1 MQANTINSKYQ
12 VLKQSIEDMLLY
24 HKSIP
29 KDIINI
35 IISYYTNF
43 RLITNDNESASLLP
57 NGCNDYA
64 YALLFPDGSVETW
77 GNTDK
82 GGNSSSV
89 QHLLKGVIEIHS
101 TRTAFVAITNSVDGV
116 KNVVAWGDSENG
128 GDCSSVQNKLH
139 NIKSIHTGHYS
150 VLGILTDD
158 TLVLWGGK
166 YKLDNYI
173 LKNIKSIHS
182 NGISFAILT
191 DEGNIYKLDYDSKNN
206 VDVVQRQI
214 THVSNIYH
222 NYNSFVAVT
231 ETGNIQT
238 WGYYPSSIS
247 TEQAKTINNVVSIT
261 STFAAHAALL
271 ENKTVV
277 TFGLSAFGGNCDDV
291 QDKLIDIKAI
301 YSTTQAFAAL
311 TENGNIITWG
321 GEDYG
326 GDSRGCLL
334 ANPNQKII
342 EVYSNYGAFMV
353 IYDDNTIVTWGDE
366 KFGGKWILKN
376 EYGNIKSINTTLT
389 SFVILY
395 TSGTMYIIGR
405 LLSSMSYIES
415 IYSCPKGIVCIQ
427 KNGMIEKIEC

>member
-1 MQANTINSKYQ
+1 MQVNTINSKYQ
-12 VLKQSIEDMLLY
+12 VLKQLIEDILLY
-24 HKSIP
+24 HKRIP

-43 RLITNDNESASLLP
+43 KLITNDNESASLLP

-89 QHLLKGVIEIHS
+89 QHLLKCVIEIHS

-116 KNVVAWGDSENG
+116 KNVVAWGDSKNG
-128 GDCSSVQNKLH
+128 GDCSSIQNKLH

-150 VLGILTDD
+150 VLAILTDE
-158 TLVLWGGK
+158 TLVMWGK
-166 YKLDNYI
+166 YTLDNYN
-173 LKNIKSIHS
+173 LKNIKSVHS

-191 DEGNIYKLDYDSKNN
+191 DEGNIYRLDYDGKNN
-206 VDVVQRQI
+206 FNIVQRQI
-214 THVSNIYH
+214 THISNIYH

-231 ETGNIQT
+231 ETGSIQT
-238 WGYYPSSIS
+238 WGYYPSGISIDRAS
-247 TEQAKTINNVVSIT
+247 TLINVVSVT

-277 TFGLSAFGGNCDDV
+277 TFGLSAFGGNCDDI

-311 TENGNIITWG
+311 TENGNVITWG

-326 GDSRGCLL
+326 GDSHGFLL
-334 ANPNQKII
+334 TDEERKII
-342 EVYSNYGAFMV
+342 KIYSNYGAFMA

-366 KFGGKWILKN
+366 KFGGKWIFKN
-376 EYGNIKSINTTLT
+376 EYGNIKSIHTTLT

-395 TSGTMYIIGR
+395 TSGTMYINGR
-405 LLSSMSYIES
+405 LLSSMSNIES

-427 KNGMIEKIEC
+427 KNGMIEKIIC

>member
-12 VLKQSIEDMLLY
+12 VLKKSIEDILLY
-24 HKSIP
+24 HKRIP

-43 RLITNDNESASLLP
+43 KLITNDNESATLLP
-57 NGCNDYA
+57 NGSNDYA

-116 KNVVAWGDSENG
+116 KNVVAWGDSKNG

-150 VLGILTDD
+150 VLAILADE
-158 TLVLWGGK
+158 TLVMWGK
-166 YKLDNYI
+166 YRLDNYI
-173 LKNIKSIHS
+173 LKNIKSVHS

-191 DEGNIYKLDYDSKNN
+191 DEGNIYRLDYDGKNN
-206 VDVVQRQI
+206 VNVVQRQI

-231 ETGNIQT
+231 ETGSIQT
-238 WGYYPSSIS
+238 WGYYPSGIS
-247 TEQAKTINNVVSIT
+247 KDKASTIINVVSVT
-261 STFAAHAALL
+261 SSFAAHAALL

-291 QDKLIDIKAI
+291 QDKLIDIKTI

-321 GEDYG
+321 GEEYG
-326 GDSRGCLL
+326 GDSHGFLL
-334 ANPNQKII
+334 TEEERKII
-342 EVYSNYGAFMV
+342 KIYSNYGAFMA

-366 KFGGKWILKN
+366 KFGGKWIFKN

-395 TSGTMYIIGR
+395 SSGTMYINGR
-405 LLSSMSYIES
+405 LLSSMSDIES

>member
-1 MQANTINSKYQ
+1 MMQEYTIYSKYQ
-12 VLKQSIEDMLLY
+12 TLKQSIEDILLY
-24 HKSIP
+24 HKRIP

-43 RLITNDNESASLLP
+43 KLITNDNESATLLP

-116 KNVVAWGDSENG
+116 KNVVAWGDSKNG

-150 VLGILTDD
+150 VLAILADE
-158 TLVLWGGK
+158 TLVMWGK
-166 YKLDNYI
+166 YTLDNYS
-173 LKNIKSIHS
+173 LKNIKSVHS
-182 NGISFAILT
+182 NGTSFAILT
-191 DEGNIYKLDYDSKNN
+191 DEGNIYRLDYDNINN
-206 VDVVQRQI
+206 VNVVQRQI

-231 ETGNIQT
+231 ENGNINT
-238 WGYYPSSIS
+238 WGYYPSGIS
-247 TEQAKTINNVVSIT
+247 KYKASTIINVVSVT
-261 STFAAHAALL
+261 SSFAAHAVLL

-277 TFGLSAFGGNCDDV
+277 SFGLSAFGGNCDDV

-311 TENGNIITWG
+311 TENGNVITWG
-321 GEDYG
+321 SEDYG
-326 GDSRGCLL
+326 GNSYGCLL
-334 ANPNQKII
+334 ANPNHNI
-342 EVYSNYGAFMV
+342 EKVYSNYGAFMA
-353 IYDDNTIVTWGDE
+353 IYDDNTIITWGNE
-366 KFGGKWILKN
+366 KFGGKWIFKK
-376 EYGNIKSINTTLT
+376 ENIKSVHTTLT

-395 TSGTMYIIGR
+395 SSGTMYINGR
-405 LLSSMSYIES
+405 LLSSMSDIES